1 MCVLLINSTYLWYLT
16 FQAKAKLLQ
25 VEINKVNA
33 KAVHINS
40 YSFLGLTHFIH
51 ARWYFKKNWF

>member
-40 YSFLGLTHFIH
+40 HSFLGLTHFIH
-51 ARWYFKKNWF
+51 AR